1 MSADVDPVGPDE
13 VEDSEEA
20 NLLLD
25 PPAAKEVGEAEA
37 ERARALLTVYLQEI
51 SKIPLLTPE
60 EEQSVAER
68 ITSGDPEAQRRLIEG
83 NLRLVVKIARRY
95 VNRGLPLMDLI
106 EEGNIGLMRAVAK
119 FLPDKGCRF
128 STYAIWWIRQAIV
141 RALANQARLIRL
153 PVHVE
158 LLLAKY
164 ARMKKELTQRLGR
177 VPTLQEIAEAM
188 EVPAEQLRDLE
199 EMAHPPVSIETP
211 VGKETKGILGD
222 LLGESPSES
231 SGSTETLLREHP
243 SLMALIGD
251 LTPNE
256 RTVLELR
263 FGLKENEP
271 LTLEA
276 IGQRMGLTRERIRQ
290 IEGAALRKLK
300 ALLEAKGV
308 GPTDVLWEKRTRPP

>member
-1 MSADVDPVGPDE
+1 MSTDADPVGPDE
-13 VEDSEEA
+13 VEVGAEP
-20 NLLLD
+20 NLLI
-25 PPAAKEVGEAEA
+25 PAATEEVDEA
-37 ERARALLTVYLQEI
+37 ERARALLTVYLREI

-60 EEQSVAER
+60 EVQRVAER
-68 ITSGDPEAQRRLIEG
+68 ITSGDPEAERRLIEG

-119 FLPDKGCRF
+119 FRADKGCRF

-164 ARMKKELTQRLGR
+164 TRTKKKLTQRLGR

-188 EVPAEQLRDLE
+188 EVQADQIRDLE
-199 EMAHPPVSIETP
+199 EMAHSPVSIETP
-211 VGKETKGILGD
+211 VGKETKGTLGD
-222 LLGESPSES
+222 FLGESPLES
-231 SGSTETLLREHP
+231 PGSTETLVREHP

-276 IGQRMGLTRERIRQ
+276 IGERMGLTRERIRQ

-300 ALLEAKGV
+300 ALFEAKGV
-308 GPTDVLWEKRTRPP
+308 GPSDLL

>member
-1 MSADVDPVGPDE
+1 MSTDVDPVGPDE
-13 VEDSEEA
+13 VEAGEEA
-20 NLLLD
+20 DLLD
-25 PPAAKEVGEAEA
+25 PPAAEEVDEAEA

-68 ITSGDPEAQRRLIEG
+68 ITSGDPEAERRLIEG

-106 EEGNIGLMRAVAK
+106 EEGNIGLMRAAAK
-119 FLPDKGCRF
+119 FRADKGCRF

-164 ARMKKELTQRLGR
+164 TRMKKELTQRLGR

-199 EMAHPPVSIETP
+199 EMAHSPVSIETP

-222 LLGESPSES
+222 FLGESPSES

-290 IEGAALRKLK
+290 IEAAALRKLK
-300 ALLEAKGV
+300 ALFEAKGV
-308 GPTDVLWEKRTRPP
+308 GPSDVL